1 MHSATELER
10 IHGRHSAC
18 RRDAHDWRAFVVGYA
33 LAVGEDMNVC
43 AFGAEFAVSLVLSV
57 SSCLLLNCFHLK
69 NLKGEGRMRTYLCEV
84 FTDVVCYAGEIV
96 TEWTCLACLAG
107 ALSEELAWY
116 VAGI

>member
-1 MHSATELER
+1 MHSATEVER
-10 IHGRHSAC
+10 IRGWQSAG
-18 RRDAHDWRAFVVGYA
+18 RRDAHNWRAFVVGYA
-33 LAVGEDMNVC
+33 LAVGEDVDVC
-43 AFGAEFAVSLVLSV
+43 AFGAEFAVSLVVSV
-57 SSCLLLNCFHLK
+57 SSCLLLECFRLN

-96 TEWTCLACLAG
+96 TEWTCLACLTG